1 MTYRLAT
8 YQSADGP
15 RAAVIVGERVIDV
28 AKATRVKADESVQGI
43 LDDWTKAKARLEA
56 VSTRQGLRGQP
67 LSKVKLLAPIPVP
80 GAIYCAGSNYGDHAA
95 EMARAKGLPPPP
107 DPHELGLEPWHF
119 IKSSRSVTGSN
130 QSVKLPIASK
140 KVDWEAELAVVIGRK
155 ARDVSQ
161 KDALKYVMGYMVGN
175 DLSARDLSRRAA
187 AQPGTLFATDW
198 TSHKSFDGA
207 CPLGPWITL
216 ARDVKD
222 PHDLA
227 IELDINGVM
236 KQNSNTKHMIFDIR
250 EQISFLS
257 SRITLYPGDIIMTG
271 TPDGVGN
278 GRGEFLAADDVV
290 RVRIEGLGEIVNKMT

>member
-1 MTYRLAT
+1 M
-8 YQSADGP
+8 
-15 RAAVIVGERVIDV
+15 
-28 AKATRVKADESVQGI
+28 QGI

-95 EMARAKGLPPPP
+95 EMARAKGLAPPA
-107 DPHELGLEPWHF
+107 DPHDLGLEPWHF

-130 QSVKLPIASK
+130 QSVKLPVASK

-236 KQNSNTKHMIFDIR
+236 KQNSNTRHMIFDIR

-278 GRGEFLAADDVV
+278 GRGEFLAAGDVV